1 MNFIDDNSSDDF
13 IYLDY
18 AATTPV
24 DPRVLETMA
33 SSQSTVCGFANP
45 SSSHPAGRRSS
56 ENVATAAGQLA
67 ALLHTAPE
75 RLVWTSGATESNNL
89 AIVGAAR
96 QRAHRGKHLITM
108 LTEHNAVSDV
118 FRALQT
124 QGFDVT
130 WLKPDSSG
138 SLVLADLREAI
149 RDDTQLVSVM
159 YVNNETGVVQDIA
172 QIGATCRERDVL
184 VHVDAAQAVGKLP
197 IDLSALAVDFLSMT
211 AHKLYGPKGV
221 GALYIADRPGV
232 HVEPLL
238 FGGGQQQRIRPGTLA
253 APLIAAFGRAA
264 EVASASMQDDIAH
277 LTMLRDRLWS
287 GIKGVQGIQVNGDLE
302 SGFPGVLNVSVADV
316 EGESLLLA
324 LEPLCVATGSACNS
338 KNQEPSYVLRALGRT
353 DDEAQSA
360 IRFSFGRPT
369 TVEEVDLAIQLYRD
383 AVAKLRALA
392 PQARSRDKS

>member
-1 MNFIDDNSSDDF
+1 MNFSGDF

-24 DPRVLETMA
+24 DPRVLDTMA
-33 SSQSTVCGFANP
+33 SLQGAAGNFANP
-45 SSSHPAGRRSS
+45 SSIHLAGRRSS
-56 ENVATAAGQLA
+56 ESIAIAAGQLA
-67 ALLHTAPE
+67 ALLQTTPQ

-89 AIVGAAR
+89 AIIGAAR

-108 LTEHNAVSDV
+108 LTEHNAVTDV
-118 FRALQT
+118 FRALQS

-138 SLVLADLREAI
+138 SLALADLRSAI
-149 RDDTQLVSVM
+149 RDDTQLVSIM
-159 YVNNETGVVQDIA
+159 HVNNETGVLQDIA
-172 QIGATCRERDVL
+172 QIGAACRDRDVL

-197 IDLSALAVDFLSMT
+197 IDLSALPIDFLSMT

-253 APLIAAFGRAA
+253 VPLIAGFGRAA
-264 EVASASMQDDIAH
+264 EIASASMQDDIAH
-277 LTMLRDRLWS
+277 LTMLRDRLWA
-287 GIKGVQGIQVNGDLE
+287 GIERVPGIQVNGDLE
-302 SGFPGVLNVSVADV
+302 TGFPGVLNVSVADV

-338 KNQEPSYVLRALGRT
+338 MNQEPSYVLRALGRT

-369 TVEEVDLAIQLYRD
+369 TVGEVDLAIRHYCE

-392 PQARSRDKS
+392 PQTHVRDRA

>member
-1 MNFIDDNSSDDF
+1 MNSSADF

-24 DPRVLETMA
+24 DPRVLQTVVA
-33 SSQSTVCGFANP
+33 SQGAAGDFGNP
-45 SSSHPAGRRSS
+45 SSTHLAGRRSA
-56 ENVATAAGQLA
+56 ENIATAAEQLA
-67 ALLHTAPE
+67 ALLHTTPQ
-75 RLVWTSGATESNNL
+75 RLIWTSGATESNNL
-89 AIVGAAR
+89 AIFGAAR

-124 QGFDVT
+124 RGFDVT

-138 SLVLADLREAI
+138 SLVLADLRAAI

-184 VHVDAAQAVGKLP
+184 MHVDAAQAVGKLP

-253 APLIAAFGRAA
+253 APLIAGFGRAA
-264 EVASASMQDDIAH
+264 EVASASMQDDFAH
-277 LTMLRDRLWS
+277 LTMLRDRLWK
-287 GIKGVQGIQVNGDLE
+287 GIARVPGIQVNGDLE
-302 SGFPGVLNVSVADV
+302 TGFPGVLNVSCADV

-338 KNQEPSYVLRALGRT
+338 TNQEPSYVLRALGRT
-353 DDEAQSA
+353 DDQAQSA

-369 TVEEVDLAIQLYRD
+369 TAGEVDFAIQRYCE

-392 PQARSRDKS
+392 PQTQVRDRA